1 MVRTYKPKG
10 KGKSVSV
17 GTRAWLATHQ
27 DGKTRLPPDR
37 QTRYQIVGKTPSG
50 KLKIEIVVGKDG
62 FMEGIGNPTRTIP
75 EEEWKLRFRMNPTD
89 SKQVV
94 RKRKKTNGGVVMK
107 GGTGGRGKSGRTEK
121 VKQGKAATKIQ
132 RAVRRK
138 LKKVKAVRKEQVA
151 REEKFAPG
159 LREELGKTLPRR
171 WEGGEFLE
179 GTKALTETDLKRE
192 LRRREGKGR
201 KEKERMTK
209 EELKDLIDQKE
220 WEAKYGEPL
229 EDEWEKEEREEKE
242 IERWVMEHA
251 PPEYREWKKKEEA
264 EIDRLEAPEVWFS
277 MSDDDAAAE
286 LQKWKDENPEP
297 RMDAPGGWQGPLYPS
312 AYPPKSYPM
321 GKILRLRAEEAI
333 RRRAHAARRL
343 AQPEPTYYRDLL
355 RVDRLQQQP
364 TYDYNRAAQDWRE
377 RGGTN

>member
-107 GGTGGRGKSGRTEK
+107 GGTGGRGKGGRTEK

-209 EELKDLIDQKE
+209 EELKDLIDQAE

-251 PPEYREWKKKEEA
+251 PPEYREWKTKEEA
-264 EIDRLEAPEVWFS
+264 EIKRIQSQDL
-277 MSDDDAAAE
+277 DGAE
-286 LQKWKDENPEP
+286 KHHALHDWKDENPEP
-297 RMDAPGGWQGPLYPS
+297 RIDAKDAPQGWGSL
-312 AYPPKSYPM
+312 ASYPM
-321 GKILRLRAEEAI
+321 GRILRHRAEEAL
-333 RRRAHAARRL
+333 RRRASAARRL

>member
-62 FMEGIGNPTRTIP
+62 FMEGIGNPIMTIP
-75 EEEWKLRFRMNPTD
+75 EEDWKLRFRMNPTD

-151 REEKFAPG
+151 REEKFAPE
-159 LREELGKTLPRR
+159 LRAELGKTLPRR

-209 EELKDLIDQKE
+209 EELKDLIDQAE

-251 PPEYREWKKKEEA
+251 PPEYREWKTKENA
-264 EIDRLEAPEVWFS
+264 EIKRIQSQDL
-277 MSDDDAAAE
+277 DGAE
-286 LQKWKDENPEP
+286 KHHALHDWKDENPEP
-297 RMDAPGGWQGPLYPS
+297 RIDAKDAPQGWGSL
-312 AYPPKSYPM
+312 ASYPM
-321 GKILRLRAEEAI
+321 GRILRHRAEEAL
-333 RRRAHAARRL
+333 RRRASAARRL

-377 RGGTN
+377 RGGAN

>member
-10 KGKSVSV
+10 KGKSVAE

-27 DGKTRLPPDR
+27 DGKTKLPPDK

-62 FMEGIGNPTRTIP
+62 FMEGIGKPIMTIP
-75 EEEWKLRFRMNPTD
+75 EKDWKLRFRMNPTD

-107 GGTGGRGKSGRTEK
+107 GGTGGRGKGGRTDK

-132 RAVRRK
+132 KAVRRK

-151 REEKFAPG
+151 REEKFAPE
-159 LREELGKTLPRR
+159 LRAELGKTLPRR

-179 GTKALTETDLKRE
+179 GTKALTELDLERE
-192 LRRREGKGR
+192 IRQREGKGR
-201 KEKERMTK
+201 KKKEQAVLTK
-209 EELKDLIDQKE
+209 EELKDLLDQKE

-229 EDEWEKEEREEKE
+229 EDEWGTPDPDALE
-242 IERWVMEHA
+242 IERWIEKHK
-251 PPEYREWKKKEEA
+251 PKKLREWEA
-264 EIDRLEAPEVWFS
+264 ERDKVKGPSLGGTGFLNQEGMLRWEQEH
-277 MSDDDAAAE
+277 
-286 LQKWKDENPEP
+286 PEP
-297 RMDAPGGWQGPLYPS
+297 RVDTGDGWTITISNDLES
-312 AYPPKSYPM
+312 
-321 GKILRLRAEEAI
+321 RARQAI
-333 RRRAHAARRL
+333 KDRKMR
-343 AQPEPTYYRDLL
+343 AQPESTYYRDLL

-364 TYDYNRAAQDWRE
+364 TYDYNRAAQNWRE
-377 RGGTN
+377 RGGVN